1 MTSNFI
7 ILPLLLHMATAIVLM
22 FLWKR
27 ITAQRIISVVSN
39 VIILIVGVLLFTQTW
54 KTGIITMQAGNWPA
68 PFGITFVAD
77 VFSSTMV
84 LFTAISALAV
94 SIYSTVGINRARMKY
109 GYFPIFHFLFMG
121 LNGAFLTGDVFNL
134 YVWFEIVIIS
144 SFVLMTLGGRKP
156 QMESAIKYVAM
167 NMLASVIFLTAIAIL
182 YGLTGSLN
190 MADLSLKI
198 AKIENRA
205 LVNVTGLL
213 FFIGFGIKSA
223 VFPLYYWLPSSY
235 HTPPSA
241 IAAIFGGLLTKV
253 GIYALFRFFT
263 LIFIPNEFITT
274 AFSLIAVAT
283 LITGALGCL
292 IKRDMRRMFSY
303 LIVCHI
309 GFMIAGLG
317 LFTEVALAGALFY
330 LFHDIIVKTNLFLV
344 SGIIYR
350 IKGTMDMPKLGG
362 LYAEYPRL
370 SLMMAIVFFSLVG
383 IPPLSG
389 FWPKINLFQAG
400 FFAGDYLLIAALI
413 IASFVTLYVIAKM
426 WTEVFWK
433 TEPSLSPDEK
443 AYIDGFTILK
453 PFSKLLLVFP
463 VIMLMLVSLY
473 IGFGA
478 ENIMSISKHI
488 AAQMMDTSPY
498 IKAVLGNEALNIQ

>member
-1 MTSNFI
+1 MTNNFI
-7 ILPLLLHMATAIVLM
+7 ILPLLMHMATAIVLLA
-22 FLWKR
+22 LWQKVFIQQI
-27 ITAQRIISVVSN
+27 ITIIAN
-39 VIILIVGVLLFTQTW
+39 IAILIVSALLFAEVW
-54 KTGIITMQAGNWPA
+54 SNGILTMQSGNWPA

-77 VFSSTMV
+77 VFSTSMV
-84 LFTAISALAV
+84 LFSSISAIAV
-94 SIYSTVGINRARMKY
+94 CIYSLKGVNKSRMKY
-109 GYFPIFHFLFMG
+109 GFFPIFHFLFMG
-121 LNGAFLTGDVFNL
+121 LNGAFLTGDIFNL
-134 YVWFEIVIIS
+134 YVWFEVVIIS
-144 SFVLMTLGGRKP
+144 SFVLLTLGGRKR
-156 QMESAIKYVAM
+156 QMESAIKYVTM
-167 NMLASVIFLTAIAIL
+167 NMLASVVFLTAIAIL

-190 MADLSLKI
+190 MADLSLRM
-198 AKIENRA
+198 AEIENRG

-213 FFIGFGIKSA
+213 FFVGFGIKSA

-253 GIYALFRFFT
+253 GIYALLRVFT
-263 LIFIPNEFITT
+263 LIFIPDDFTMN
-274 AFSLIAVAT
+274 AFTYVAIAT
-283 LITGALGCL
+283 LITGALGA
-292 IKRDMRRMFSY
+292 IVKTDMRRMFSY

-309 GFMIAGLG
+309 GFMVAGLG

-330 LFHDIIVKTNLFLV
+330 LFHDIVVKTNLFLV

-350 IKGTMDMPKLGG
+350 IKGTMQMPKLGG
-362 LYAEYPRL
+362 LYTAYPKL
-370 SLMMAIVFFSLVG
+370 SILMSIVFFSLVG

-433 TEPSLSPDEK
+433 TEPSLSPEEK
-443 AYIDGFTILK
+443 VYIDGFTILK